1 MGSQPLPHRR
11 GLPGGPGAGPRPRG
25 WAGWGPEGALV
36 GVGRQPWQVALL
48 ATRPG
53 TRGLFVER
61 DQKLPY
67 HICFSPTFASWLVQR
82 PLPAAFTSAWGDSSQ
97 VPPAPPPASGSSR
110 GALSP
115 RGLRGREAA
124 GHLPCQSAA
133 SQPQAGG
140 RASAGFLCRLSR
152 GPGRAGAGQAGA
164 CLRAGWG
171 GAPRSEPGGGLQV
184 WVCWGRFQEGLVRVL
199 SLLQPSSSET
209 GSGLWRPPRGFGSQI
224 QRGGVGGEGAVGR
237 EAQIG
242 GEAQGE

>member
-1 MGSQPLPHRR
+1 MVL
-11 GLPGGPGAGPRPRG
+11 GLSRDPGAG
-25 WAGWGPEGALV
+25 AGWGPEGDLM
-36 GVGRQPWQVALL
+36 GVGEQPWQVALL

-152 GPGRAGAGQAGA
+152 GPGRGWAGGCVFAGWVGRRPEVRARWRPASLGVLGAVSGGAGKGPESSPTFILLDRIWLVKTAQR
-164 CLRAGWG
+164 LWEPDTERAGW
-171 GAPRSEPGGGLQV
+171 
-184 WVCWGRFQEGLVRVL
+184 
-199 SLLQPSSSET
+199 
-209 GSGLWRPPRGFGSQI
+209 
-224 QRGGVGGEGAVGR
+224 GGEGAVGR
-237 EAQIG
+237 EAQVR